1 MWDIIFLSL
10 KVASLA
16 MVIVLP
22 LAVATG
28 YFLSRAGI
36 IAKTLVSALVHLPLV
51 MPPVVT
57 GYALLIVFGKN
68 GWVGRWLAD
77 MGLGISFSWIGA
89 AVAAA
94 VMAFPLV
101 VRPIRL
107 AFEQVDGELVE
118 MAALLGA
125 GGWRRFFTILA
136 PLSGPGI
143 VAGLVLGFAKALGEF
158 GATITFVANI
168 PDETQTLS
176 LAIYSLLQTPSG
188 DDGAKTL
195 ILASIAL
202 SVLAVVL
209 AEVLMA
215 VLEKRRDR

>member
-68 GWVGRWLAD
+68 GLVGRWLAE

-107 AFEQVDGELVE
+107 AFEQVDGGLVE